1 MSETALHLK
10 LDRLLARQDQVLS
23 RMTEQDETIAI
34 LTGAMTTLNDS
45 IGTQTE
51 VINRLAEALSGI
63 RQQRFPRGA
72 QVDCNQ
78 PEADQGRRGQDACDA
93 RPPGA
98 ICCTGCTRCGVHGD
112 GRRCRYPA
120 RGTDMSGPRTP
131 GWIYVLASQSHPGIV
146 KIGRTSRHTPG
157 RMIEVD
163 RSAYAAF
170 GPWTEVWSRAV
181 ADYMSR
187 RRRTGCWQTG
197 GAAVETARASE
208 ADVEKPHAKIGQ
220 LLVERDFGESL
231 RPMSSSGGGR

>member
-10 LDRLLARQDQVLS
+10 LDRILARQDQVLS

-120 RGTDMSGPRTP
+120 RGTDMSAPRTP
-131 GWIYVLASQSHPGIV
+131 GWIYVLASQYHPGIV

-181 ADYMSR
+181 ADCSHVEAAAHRMLANR
-187 RRRTGCWQTG
+187 RGRG
-197 GAAVETARASE
+197 GN
-208 ADVEKPHAKIGQ
+208 GQ
-220 LLVERDFGESL
+220 GL
-231 RPMSSSGGGR
+231 